1 MPHVSRKKL
10 KRKVFVKIGEQL
22 ADIINKTS
30 SPKEI
35 WWFLNEL
42 LTTTEL
48 IMLSKRLALMFMLK
62 KGYSFSVI
70 QKTLKVTPQTVLR
83 FWYKTRKPSYK
94 TAVEKMSEEKPSKS
108 FWKELEELLFFLPP
122 KHGPGRWKMA
132 ERAMSRMERY

>member
-10 KRKVFVKIGEQL
+10 KRKVFVKIGEQF

-35 WWFLNEL
+35 GWFLNKL
-42 LTTTEL
+42 LTPTERV
-48 IMLSKRLALMFMLK
+48 MLSKRLAIMFMLK
-62 KGYSFSVI
+62 KEYSFRVI

-83 FWYKTRKPSYK
+83 FWHKVKKPSYK
-94 TAVEKMSEEKPSKS
+94 AAIQKISENKHGKN

-122 KHGPGRWKMA
+122 KSGPGRWKMA
-132 ERAMSRMERY
+132 ERAMSRMAK